1 MNRNDRERMEEMKK
15 QMNRE
20 YFDIM
25 PDAMAALRNII
36 KDPDINPIARVQAVS
51 LVMDRVLGR
60 PEENIRIQHMEDN
73 MNEAQERLDDIFAK
87 AKKKKNGIS

>member
-25 PDAMAALRNII
+25 PDAMAALQNII